1 MYSWHLYWEFVM
13 RRFLCAMAFGLATC
27 FAVAADKGGTGG
39 TSTLSEFELALIAAQ
54 AQVPDGQL
62 LRGRV
67 EGLKTGGANFGFYF
81 WRNNRVIEV
90 EISQTGGDVLKV
102 KDEQNPEDV
111 KDINKDVAL
120 LVGKSAKSKI
130 PEGRLLE
137 IAADNLKGTKLSDVK
152 YEKDGD
158 KLVLVIGDVRI
169 DAATGQVLTK

>member
-1 MYSWHLYWEFVM
+1 M
-13 RRFLCAMAFGLATC
+13 RRFLCAMAFAFATC

-39 TSTLSEFELALIAAQ
+39 GGTSTLSEFELALITAQ

-67 EGLKTGGANFGFYF
+67 EGLKTGGVNFGFYF
-81 WRNNRVIEV
+81 WRNNRVIEI
-90 EISQTGGDVLKV
+90 EISQSGGDVLKA
-102 KDEQNPEDV
+102 KDEQKPEDV

-120 LVGKSAKSKI
+120 LVGKSLKSKI

-169 DAATGQVLTK
+169 DASTGQVLTK